1 MRGISVLLLLAVS
14 QAIAAG
20 PAVPPTRPAMVAMIA
35 PYGLQRGTT
44 AMLTVEGT
52 NLQGADA
59 VLFDDERITGRIL
72 EHLDKGEDVVKRAP
86 EDTGAPITD
95 RSRKS
100 VVRLEITVPPDAPV
114 GRHAFRLRTPLG
126 TTTLRTFWVGDVR
139 ESPEVE
145 SNDSAA
151 APQPLHLPVTVNGVL
166 SKDSDVDHYSFD
178 AKRGQQIVAEMVAAP
193 LGSRLDSTIELLSTD
208 GKVIAVN
215 HDYHGRTDAVV
226 IHTIA
231 RTGSYTL
238 RVTDALNGGSDRHF
252 YRLTVGE
259 LPYVT
264 SVFPLGTRTVASAPI
279 SVRGVHLGVLRPVGT
294 PVPRPGDRDM
304 APLRVATPGRP
315 PLNELHVAL
324 GRHPEVVELEGN
336 NTIATAQ
343 PVAWPATINGRITR
357 AAGTADRDL
366 FRLDARQGQQI
377 VFTVAAE
384 RLGSPLDAVIDV
396 LDAAGR
402 EIPRVLVRPVWETS
416 VDLRNHGSLSQDL
429 RVLNWSELRRGDY
442 IFVDRELMRIRE
454 LPKGPDESLALFGF
468 RGRRVSFE
476 NTSPEGHALNRPVYK
491 VELHAPGTKLSANGL
506 PIYTL
511 TYRNDDGAAIY
522 GKDSHLTFTA
532 PADGTYILR
541 LSDSRGLGGPLFS
554 YRLTIASPDPDFA
567 LYVTPPNPNV
577 PKGGRMP
584 ITIAAFRQDGFEGA
598 IEVEVQELP
607 GGMAASRGVIL
618 PGNMTVALTLSAS
631 EEIDPATIAPLRVVG
646 RAEIGGRAVT
656 HEVLA
661 DEPISVVSVAP
672 PTPLRIVSVEPS
684 QIELEPGGRAKV
696 RVQIARDHGFGG
708 RIPLAV
714 QNLPFLVTI
723 PDIGLNGILITE
735 AQESRD
741 FEIVADER
749 AVPLEQTLFISG
761 RAETNGG
768 AVEAASTPF
777 TLKIRPKGH
786 ASPTV
791 RR

>member
-1 MRGISVLLLLAVS
+1 MRGIAVLLLFAVS

-20 PAVPPTRPAMVAMIA
+20 LPIPPTRPPMVAMIA

-44 AMLTVEGT
+44 VTLTVEGT

-72 EHLDKGEDVVKRAP
+72 EHLDKGEDVVKRVP

-100 VVRLEITVPPDAPV
+100 VVRLEITVPADALV

-139 ESPEVE
+139 ESPELE
-145 SNDSAA
+145 SNDAA
-151 APQPLHLPVTVNGVL
+151 AQPLHLPVTVNGVL

-178 AKRGQQIVAEMVAAP
+178 AKRGHQIVAEMVAAP

-208 GKVIAVN
+208 GKLIASN
-215 HDYHGRTDAVV
+215 QDYHGRVDAVV
-226 IHTIA
+226 IHTIP
-231 RTGSYTL
+231 RTGTYTL
-238 RVTDALNGGSDRHF
+238 RVTDGLNGGSDRHF

-264 SVFPLGTRTVASAPI
+264 SVFPLGTRKDASAPI
-279 SVRGVHLGVLRPVGT
+279 SVQGVHLGALPLGT
-294 PVPRPGDRDM
+294 PAPRPGDRDM
-304 APLRVATPGRP
+304 APLRVATSGRP
-315 PLNELHVAL
+315 PLNQLQVAL
-324 GRHPEVVELEGN
+324 GRHPEVVEREGN
-336 NTIATAQ
+336 NIIATAQ
-343 PVAWPATINGRITR
+343 PVAWPATINGRITS

-366 FRLDARQGQQI
+366 FRFDARKGQQV

-384 RLGSPLDAVIDV
+384 RLGSPLDSVIEV

-402 EIPRVLVRPVWETS
+402 EIPRALVRPVWETS
-416 VDLRNHGSLSQDL
+416 VDLRNQGSLNQDL

-491 VELHAPGTKLSANGL
+491 VELHAPGTRLSPNGL

-532 PADGTYILR
+532 PANGKYILR
-541 LSDSRGLGGPLFS
+541 LSDSRRLGGPLFA
-554 YRLTIASPDPDFA
+554 YRLTIAPPDPDFV

-584 ITIAAFRQDGFEGA
+584 ITITAFRQDDFDGP
-598 IEVEVQELP
+598 IEVEMYGLP
-607 GGMAASRGVIL
+607 RGMEASRGVIL

-646 RAEIGGRAVT
+646 RAQIGARAVA

-735 AQESRD
+735 AQESRE

-777 TLKIRPKGH
+777 MLKVHPKGH
-786 ASPTV
+786 ASATV
-791 RR
+791 R